1 MFDESIEDLN
11 LNLESVVNTNNDET
25 QEASEDGEKT
35 TKKTRKPKKQNKKII
50 KRARK
55 NKPYFTKLT
64 QDSIQNYLS
73 EEDDNKKNTIYNN
86 EILPALEKLVENL
99 INIHKFNNID
109 DNYNDIKNDCISFL
123 YESLKKFDFSRGTN
137 AFSYFN
143 VLAKNW
149 LIIKSKQKQTKTRKS
164 VSIDS
169 MESEASTTNDHKL
182 FESNVIIYQE
192 EIQREKDEKFD
203 TIMSVLHS
211 VKKMSK
217 TKNEIAC
224 MDSIISIFENID
236 NIDFFNKNAVFL
248 YLREL
253 SGLNPKQLT
262 LTIQNIKKYYKKS
275 KEQAYEDY

>member
-1 MFDESIEDLN
+1 MFDENIEDLSQSN
-11 LNLESVVNTNNDET
+11 ILQQSNDDLV
-25 QEASEDGEKT
+25 EDGEKQN
-35 TKKTRKPKKQNKKII
+35 KKVKKPRKQNKKII
-50 KRARK
+50 KRTRK

-64 QDSIQNYLS
+64 QDSIQNYLC
-73 EEDDNKKNTIYNN
+73 EEDDSKKNLIYNN

-99 INIHKFNNID
+99 INIHKFNTID

-149 LIIKSKQKQTKTRKS
+149 LIIKSKQKQNKTKKS
-164 VSIDS
+164 VPIDF
-169 MESEASTTNDHKL
+169 METENSNSNDHKL
-182 FESNVIIYQE
+182 FESNIMIYQE
-192 EIQREKDEKFD
+192 ETKREKDENFD
-203 TIMSVLHS
+203 TIMDVLAS
-211 VKKMSK
+211 VKKMAK

-224 MDSIISIFENID
+224 MDSVISIFQNID
-236 NIDFFNKNAVFL
+236 NIDFFNKNAIFL

-253 SGLNPKQLT
+253 SGLTPKQLT

-275 KEQAYEDY
+275 KEQIYEDY